1 MIKQVLLHLSKNIDL
16 LITDGEKQLFLDCAN
31 RALGVL
37 SYIIL
42 VGYPPFYDTAP
53 LRLKTKILRG
63 KYEFHPQFWVN
74 VSEEAKDF
82 IQKLLTVDMRTR
94 MTAAEA
100 LQHPWVRHSLH
111 CHVMPCYALNLML
124 LCRRDCHC
132 LLLKY
137 TLLLYILSCTSY
149 MITADTISGKKKCS
163 TNRSHA
169 YLCMSCL

>member
-1 MIKQVLLHLSKNIDL
+1 M
-16 LITDGEKQLFLDCAN
+16 N

-82 IQKLLTVDMRTR
+82 IQKLLTVDMHTR

-111 CHVMPCYALNLML
+111 CYA
-124 LCRRDCHC
+124 
-132 LLLKY
+132 
-137 TLLLYILSCTSY
+137 ILRIAVYCTA
-149 MITADTISGKKKCS
+149 IEP
-163 TNRSHA
+163 
-169 YLCMSCL
+169 